1 MPFLGATELGEGRQ
15 AGSPPILVRV
25 RGGVVVVA
33 GRPNNISVSR
43 LGARKVPVVMVASRN
58 AGLHQIKLF

>member
-43 LGARKVPVVMVASRN
+43 LGARKACGDGGQSECRTASN
-58 AGLHQIKLF
+58 